1 MSYYL
6 EPDSH
11 IIDKIKVV
19 LDFSNYATEK
29 ELEHITTCI
38 DISDLA
44 TKMILLF
51 IKMIFIYINMF
62 QLV

>member
-29 ELEHITTCI
+29 ELEHITT
-38 DISDLA
+38 
-44 TKMILLF
+44 
-51 IKMIFIYINMF
+51 
-62 QLV
+62 